1 MVRKICVITA
11 TRAEY
16 GLLRP
21 LLRLLQADQDFEL
34 QLVVGGAH
42 LCTEF
47 GETWKEIEA
56 DGFEI
61 AGKVEYLLASDRP
74 VAVAKSAALA
84 LSGFASV
91 FCRLAPELLVILG
104 DRYEMAAAALAAT
117 LLRIPIAHIHGGE
130 TTLGAN
136 DEAFRHAITKMSHI
150 HFASCEPYRRR
161 VVQLGESPSRVFNV
175 GALGLDAIRESR
187 LIDATELAKT
197 LGLKSSLPYVVVT
210 YHPETLGSDDP
221 AGIIDTLLDA
231 LLEVPELQ
239 LVCTKANADAGG
251 RAINARLQA
260 YALRSPERV
269 KVFSALGTLKYLSA
283 IKHSAGV
290 IGNTSSGI
298 IEAPALLVTT
308 LDIGSRQSGRI
319 RAKSVLHADANRES
333 IRMGISQ
340 LLSPLEPRPMHD
352 FLNPYGDGHTASRIL
367 TILAQTHWPLPIVKT
382 FHDIA
387 YDPN

>member
-1 MVRKICVITA
+1 MVKKICVITA

-21 LLRLLQADQDFEL
+21 LLRLLQSDEDFEL
-34 QLVVGGAH
+34 QLVVSGAH

-61 AGKVEYLLASDRP
+61 AQKVEYLLASDSP
-74 VAVAKSAALA
+74 VAVAQSAALA

-150 HFASCEPYRRR
+150 HFTSSEPYRRR
-161 VVQLGESPSRVFNV
+161 VVQLGESPGRVFNV
-175 GALGLDAIRESR
+175 GALGLDAIRELR

-231 LLEVPELQ
+231 LLEVPGLQ

-251 RAINARLQA
+251 RAINARLHA
-260 YALRSPERV
+260 YSLRSPERV
-269 KVFSALGTLKYLSA
+269 KVFAALGTLKYLSA

-298 IEAPALLVTT
+298 IEAPALLVAT
-308 LDIGSRQSGRI
+308 LDIGARQSGRI
-319 RAKSVLHADANRES
+319 RANSVLHADANGES
-333 IRMGISQ
+333 IRAGINQ
-340 LLSPLEPRPMHD
+340 LLSPLAPRPKHD
-352 FLNPYGDGHTASRIL
+352 FLNPYGDGHTASRTV
-367 TILAQTHWPLPIVKT
+367 TILAQMHWPPPIVKT

-387 YDPN
+387 YDLN